1 MEVGIKIKKLRENRR
16 LSQEELA
23 YQLDISQTKLSNIEN
38 GTTKAVDF
46 EMLNKVCAFFG
57 VDFEYFLENKQVNK
71 VKQNEGGVV
80 GNNFG
85 TINNFPENILT
96 QIKLLI
102 KENQDKSLRIVE
114 LENELKKFLNT

>member
-1 MEVGIKIKKLRENRR
+1 MEVGIKIKKLRESRR
-16 LSQEELA
+16 LSQEELV
-23 YQLDISQTKLSNIEN
+23 YQLSISQTKLSNIEN

-46 EMLNKVCAFFG
+46 EMLNKVCEFFG
-57 VDFEYFLENKQVNK
+57 VGFDYFLENKQTNK

-102 KENQDKSLRIVE
+102 EENKEKAQTIQLLKVE
-114 LENELKKFLNT
+114 IEKLKK

>member
-1 MEVGIKIKKLRENRR
+1 MKFGQQEYNR

-23 YQLDISQTKLSNIEN
+23 YQLEISQTKLSNVQN

-46 EMLNKVCAFFG
+46 EMLNKVCEIFG
-57 VDFEYFLENKQVNK
+57 VEFEYFRENKQVNK

-85 TINNFPENILT
+85 TINNFPENILS

-102 KENQDKSLRIVE
+102 Q
-114 LENELKKFLNT
+114 